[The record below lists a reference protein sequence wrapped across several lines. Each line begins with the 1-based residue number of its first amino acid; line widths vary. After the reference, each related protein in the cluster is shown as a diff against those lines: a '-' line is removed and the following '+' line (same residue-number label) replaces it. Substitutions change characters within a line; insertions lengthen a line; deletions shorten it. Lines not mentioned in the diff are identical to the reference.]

1 MKIKQ
6 SRLLFY
12 PFSYGLVIPIL
23 VGYFQLSF
31 DKDTAYVMMAIG
43 FIFVALHL
51 VDFFRIFILRKG
63 DDYTARNA
71 IFSKEELKIGIII
84 AIALVI
90 IFVTLTS
97 FQYNELLI
105 DPEKYETDEPKRRL
119 SVFNSIFM
127 YSAIFLSMPLIFGLF
142 DSKYNYGQSLVYLK
156 TSNITK
162 NRLKRID
169 YYHKAVNFYNKFVSD
184 NFNMRMKHENQIL
197 SLIMM
202 ETESEVDN
210 KMKEFLNQFN
220 DDYLQPARFLSKL
233 ISKPYLDMLEKIPR
247 HENIDLWFRRLAS
260 IATILAVV
268 IAILFQIFI
277 QPK

>member
-1 MKIKQ
+1 M
-6 SRLLFY
+6 
-12 PFSYGLVIPIL
+12 
-23 VGYFQLSF
+23 GYFQLSF

-51 VDFFRIFILRKG
+51 VDFFQIFILRKG

-105 DPEKYETDEPKRRL
+105 DPEKYETDEPQRRL
-119 SVFNSIFM
+119 SVFNSLFM

-142 DSKYNYGQSLVYLK
+142 DRKYNYGQSLVYLK

-169 YYHKAVNFYNKFVSD
+169 YYLEAVNFYNKFVSD
-184 NFNMRMKHENQIL
+184 NFDMRMKHENQIL

-210 KMKEFLNQFN
+210 KMKEFSNQFN

-247 HENIDLWFRRLAS
+247 HENIDLWFRRLAF